1 MTAHNVSLKE
11 NTMLKKIILLGTTFL
26 LLAGLAIA
34 HGDPIM
40 GTVTAVAADTVTIK
54 DKDNKPVVIMLEK
67 TTRYLLDS
75 KPGKKTDLKVGV
87 RVVIDAHM
95 DTKMKMYNAEEIN
108 IGVAS
113 AAKPA
118 TPSAPAAPAKK

>member
-1 MTAHNVSLKE
+1 
-11 NTMLKKIILLGTTFL
+11 MLKKVALCIITFALLV
-26 LLAGLAIA
+26 GLAIA

-67 TTRYLLDS
+67 TTKYLVND
-75 KPGKKTDLKVGV
+75 KPATKTDLKVGV
-87 RVVIDAHM
+87 RVSIDAHM
-95 DTKMKMYNAEEIN
+95 DTKMKMYNAEEIK
-108 IGVAS
+108 IGAGA

-118 TPSAPAAPAKK
+118 TPAAPAKK

>member
-1 MTAHNVSLKE
+1 MNIITKE
-11 NTMLKKIILLGTTFL
+11 NAVLKNITFYLLTFL
-26 LLAGLAIA
+26 LLAGVAIA

-54 DKDNKPVVIMLEK
+54 GTDDKPVVIMLDK
-67 TTRYLLDS
+67 TTKYLLDS

-108 IGVAS
+108 IGAAA

-118 TPSAPAAPAKK
+118 TPAAPAKK

>member
-1 MTAHNVSLKE
+1 MTAHNVSVKE
-11 NTMLKKIILLGTTFL
+11 NTTMLKRIVISLTAFALF
-26 LLAGLAIA
+26 AGLAIA

-67 TTRYLLDS
+67 TTKYLLDS
-75 KPGKKTDLKVGV
+75 KPGKKTDLKVGA

-95 DTKMKMYNAEEIN
+95 DTKMKMYNAEEIS
-108 IGVAS
+108 IGT
-113 AAKPA
+113 AA
-118 TPSAPAAPAKK
+118 

>member
-1 MTAHNVSLKE
+1 MTAHNVSVKE
-11 NTMLKKIILLGTTFL
+11 NTTMLKRIIISLTAFVLLT
-26 LLAGLAIA
+26 GLAIA

-54 DKDNKPVVIMLEK
+54 DKDNKPVIIMLEK
-67 TTRYLLDS
+67 TTKYLLDS
-75 KPGKKTDLKVGV
+75 KPGKKTDLKVGA

-108 IGVAS
+108 IGAAA

-118 TPSAPAAPAKK
+118 SPAAPAKK

>member
-1 MTAHNVSLKE
+1 MNIITKE
-11 NTMLKKIILLGTTFL
+11 NAVLKNITIYLLTFL

-54 DKDNKPVVIMLEK
+54 GTDDKPVVIMLDK
-67 TTRYLLDS
+67 TTKFLLDS

-108 IGVAS
+108 IG
-113 AAKPA
+113 AAAATKPA
-118 TPSAPAAPAKK
+118 TPAAPAKK

>member
-1 MTAHNVSLKE
+1 
-11 NTMLKKIILLGTTFL
+11 MLKKITLCLITFG
-26 LLAGLAIA
+26 LLAGLAVA

-54 DKDNKPVVIMLEK
+54 DKDNKSAVIMLEK
-67 TTRYLLDS
+67 TTKYTLDS

-95 DTKMKMYNAEEIN
+95 DAKMKMYNAEEIS
-108 IGVAS
+108 IGAAVP
-113 AAKPA
+113 AKPV
-118 TPSAPAAPAKK
+118 TPAAPTKK

>member
-1 MTAHNVSLKE
+1 MTKR
-11 NTMLKKIILLGTTFL
+11 IIFCTVIFALLT
-26 LLAGLAIA
+26 GLAIA

-67 TTRYLLDS
+67 TTKYLLDS

-108 IGVAS
+108 IGVA
-113 AAKPA
+113 
-118 TPSAPAAPAKK
+118 APAKK

>member
-1 MTAHNVSLKE
+1 
-11 NTMLKKIILLGTTFL
+11 MLKRIVFCITAFA

-67 TTRYLLDS
+67 TTKYLVDS
-75 KPGKKTDLKVGV
+75 KPGKKTDLKVGA

-108 IGVAS
+108 IGAAA

-118 TPSAPAAPAKK
+118 TPAAPAAPAKK

>member
-1 MTAHNVSLKE
+1 MNIITKE
-11 NTMLKKIILLGTTFL
+11 NAVLKNITFYLLTFL
-26 LLAGLAIA
+26 VLAGLAIA

-54 DKDNKPVVIMLEK
+54 GTDDKPVVIMLDK
-67 TTRYLLDS
+67 TTKYLLDS

-108 IGVAS
+108 IGAAA

-118 TPSAPAAPAKK
+118 TPAAPAKK

>member
-1 MTAHNVSLKE
+1 MNIITKE
-11 NTMLKKIILLGTTFL
+11 NAVLKNITFYLLTFL

-54 DKDNKPVVIMLEK
+54 GTDDKPVVVMLDK
-67 TTRYLLDS
+67 TTKFLLDS

-108 IGVAS
+108 IGAAA

-118 TPSAPAAPAKK
+118 TPAAPAKK

>member
-1 MTAHNVSLKE
+1 
-11 NTMLKKIILLGTTFL
+11 MLKKITLCTIAFA

-40 GTVTAVAADTVTIK
+40 GTVSAVAADTVTIK
-54 DKDNKPVVIMLEK
+54 GTDDKPVVIMLDK
-67 TTRYLLDS
+67 TTKYLLDS

-108 IGVAS
+108 IGAAA

-118 TPSAPAAPAKK
+118 TPSAPAKK

>member
-1 MTAHNVSLKE
+1 M
-11 NTMLKKIILLGTTFL
+11 KKITLCLITFALLT
-26 LLAGLAIA
+26 GLAIA

-54 DKDNKPVVIMLEK
+54 DKDNKSVVIMLEK
-67 TTRYLLDS
+67 TTKYTLDS

-95 DTKMKMYNAEEIN
+95 DAKMKMYNAEEIS
-108 IGVAS
+108 IGA
-113 AAKPA
+113 
-118 TPSAPAAPAKK
+118 AAPAKK

>member
-1 MTAHNVSLKE
+1 MNIITKE
-11 NTMLKKIILLGTTFL
+11 NAVLKNITFYLLTFL
-26 LLAGLAIA
+26 FLAGLAIA

-54 DKDNKPVVIMLEK
+54 GTDDKPVVIMLDK
-67 TTRYLLDS
+67 TTKYLLDS

-108 IGVAS
+108 IGAAA

-118 TPSAPAAPAKK
+118 TPAAPAKK

>member
-1 MTAHNVSLKE
+1 MNIITKE
-11 NTMLKKIILLGTTFL
+11 NAVLKNITFYLLTFL

-54 DKDNKPVVIMLEK
+54 GTDDKPVVIMLDK
-67 TTRYLLDS
+67 TTKYLLDS

-108 IGVAS
+108 IGAAA

-118 TPSAPAAPAKK
+118 TPAAPAKK

>member
-1 MTAHNVSLKE
+1 M
-11 NTMLKKIILLGTTFL
+11 MKKITFCGITFL
-26 LLAGLAIA
+26 LLAGLAFA

-67 TTRYLLDS
+67 TTKYLVDS
-75 KPGKKTDLKVGV
+75 KPGKKADLKVGA

-95 DTKMKMYNAEEIN
+95 DSKMKMYNAEEIN
-108 IGVAS
+108 IGAGT

-118 TPSAPAAPAKK
+118 TPTAPAAPAKK

>member
-1 MTAHNVSLKE
+1 
-11 NTMLKKIILLGTTFL
+11 MLKKITLCLITFV
-26 LLAGLAIA
+26 LLAGLAVA

-54 DKDNKPVVIMLEK
+54 DKDNKSVVIMLDK
-67 TTRYLLDS
+67 TTTYLLDS

-95 DTKMKMYNAEEIN
+95 DAKMKMYNAEEIS
-108 IGVAS
+108 IGTAVP
-113 AAKPA
+113 AKPA
-118 TPSAPAAPAKK
+118 TPAAPVKK

>member
-1 MTAHNVSLKE
+1 
-11 NTMLKKIILLGTTFL
+11 MLKRIALYIITFALLT
-26 LLAGLAIA
+26 GLAVA

-67 TTRYLLDS
+67 TTKYLLDS
-75 KPGKKTDLKVGV
+75 KPGKKADLKVGV

-108 IGVAS
+108 IGVA
-113 AAKPA
+113 
-118 TPSAPAAPAKK
+118 APAKK